1 MPPQRRGHRIIWK
14 TGKKGEEAGTLQ
26 PVFPEMNCTPDNGV
40 INEGQL
46 PLAGKN
52 EGTLSLQQCY
62 WLASRVNYGFC
73 VVMGEA
79 ADIRERLKNS

>member
-1 MPPQRRGHRIIWK
+1 
-14 TGKKGEEAGTLQ
+14 
-26 PVFPEMNCTPDNGV
+26 MNCTPDNGV

-52 EGTLSLQQCY
+52 EGTLSLQQCC

-73 VVMGEA
+73 AVMGEA
-79 ADIRERLKNS
+79 ADIRERLPSHAATLTPLKTSNTERKQPWSQLPAHME